1 VSSTVLPL
9 LKIPAENIRSGERRL
24 LQGNEAICEGA
35 IAAGVRFYAGY
46 PITPC
51 TEIAEQM
58 SIRQPQVGGVY
69 LQMEDEVGS
78 IHAIIGASLTGTK
91 SMTATAGPGISLMQ
105 DGIGWTQT
113 DEIPAVIV
121 NVQRAG
127 PGLGNATRS
136 GQMDVMQARWG
147 PNGDREAI
155 VLAPSTVEEAFWV
168 TVKAVN
174 LSERLRTGVIVLSE
188 GLLGLMREIVDL
200 PDYETVQR
208 EDRPLPGP
216 DVDASA
222 FYDGSRSELRPFAAF
237 GSGYRSINGNWMRED
252 TSTTHGVRI
261 PLRGLEA
268 QDYNIRRLHD
278 KILNRRDE
286 VTFYEAINTEDAEIL
301 LVAFGTQARTAQY
314 AMDVARSRGVKVGL
328 LRLVTLFPFP
338 EEVVREAARNARLVI
353 VPEMNLGQ
361 IRGEV
366 TKALHQHPAEIVGV
380 NHVDSTY
387 IEPGEILELIP
398 ETAGATREGALA

>member
-1 VSSTVLPL
+1 MDHSL
-9 LKIPAENIRSGERRL
+9 LERLQLSPDGIQIANRRL
-24 LQGNEAICEGA
+24 IQGNEAICEGA
-35 IAAGVRFYAGY
+35 IAAGVHFYAGY

-78 IHAIIGASLTGTK
+78 INAVMGASLTGK
-91 SMTATAGPGISLMQ
+91 KAMTATAGPGISLMQ

-113 DEIPAVIV
+113 DEIPSLIV

-147 PNGDREAI
+147 PNGDREAV
-155 VLAPSTVEEAFWV
+155 VLAPSSVEEAFWL
-168 TVKAVN
+168 TLKSVN
-174 LSERLRTGVIVLSE
+174 LSERLRMGVIMLTE
-188 GLLGLMREIVDL
+188 GLLGLMREVIDL
-200 PDYETVQR
+200 PDFSTVPI
-208 EDRPLPGP
+208 EDRITPESHP
-216 DVDASA
+216 DAGQ
-222 FYDGSRSELRPFAAF
+222 YDGSRTEIRPFASF
-237 GSGYRSINGNWMRED
+237 GTGYRSINGAWQPPGQVSNYYAG
-252 TSTTHGVRI
+252 S
-261 PLRGLEA
+261 GLSGLDA

-278 KILNRRDE
+278 KVLSRRDE
-286 VTFYEAINTEDAEIL
+286 LTFTESSETEDAEVL
-301 LVAFGTQARTAQY
+301 LIAFGTQAR
-314 AMDVARSRGVKVGL
+314 VARFAKDELRRQGVKAGL

-338 EEVVREAARNARLVI
+338 EEIVRAAAANAKQVI

-366 TKALHQHPAEIVGV
+366 SRALRMHDAEIVGV

-387 IEPGEILELIP
+387 IEPDEIISMVP
-398 ETAGATREGALA
+398 AAARRQREGAAV